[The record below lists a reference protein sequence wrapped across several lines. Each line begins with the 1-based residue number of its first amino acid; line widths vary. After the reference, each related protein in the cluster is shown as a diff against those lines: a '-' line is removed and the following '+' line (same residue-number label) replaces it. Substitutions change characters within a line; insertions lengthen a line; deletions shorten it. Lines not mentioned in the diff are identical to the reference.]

1 MGFLEVRCKKCDNNV
16 VENGFYMISKD
27 VYKVSN
33 RSESGRKVEFSY
45 SEDYDNE
52 YYCYVCNEPIKDED
66 RNKLLDLIE
75 K

>member
-33 RSESGRKVEFSY
+33 RSESGCKVEFSY